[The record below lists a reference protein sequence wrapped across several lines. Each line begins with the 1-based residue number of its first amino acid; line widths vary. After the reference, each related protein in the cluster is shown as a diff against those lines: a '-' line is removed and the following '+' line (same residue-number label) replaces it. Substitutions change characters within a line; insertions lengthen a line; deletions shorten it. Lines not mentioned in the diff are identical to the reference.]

1 MNGKAIALTLLLAG
15 FVAGIAVMMVAC
27 ATTRPP
33 EKQTGNVAPA
43 PAARWSPAEYAAMAE
58 AGQKVFTANCLRCHT
73 VDGLANAPGPDL
85 SDYGSEGWTHL
96 RTADYV
102 RDAQRYYPGT
112 NMPSFGEG
120 VAKKGEALTSA
131 QIDDVTAY
139 VSSLR
144 KRADYLPKDLEH
156 QPVL

>member
-1 MNGKAIALTLLLAG
+1 MKGKTIALTLLAA
-15 FVAGIAVMMVAC
+15 FVGGLAVMMAAC
-27 ATTRPP
+27 STTRPA
-33 EKQTGNVAPA
+33 EKQMQGTAPLQTG
-43 PAARWSPAEYAAMAE
+43 RWSPAEYAAMAE
-58 AGQKVFTANCLRCHT
+58 QGRPVFTANCLRCHT
-73 VDGLANAPGPDL
+73 VDGLANVPGPDL
-85 SDYGSEGWTHL
+85 SDYGSEDWSHL
-96 RTADYV
+96 RTADYI

-120 VAKKGEALTSA
+120 VAKKGEALTDR